1 MTVNRRNLRLG
12 LRSLRRF
19 WKTAALV
26 LLSLTAIIIVAGG
39 AFFIRLMTGPVSLD
53 FMRERIQSE
62 INSNLGGLR
71 VRIGGVLVERDAE
84 TGAPHFRLRNV
95 ELTDPQGEII
105 ARAPKAAIGV
115 DGRELMSGMVV
126 PKQIELIGPRI
137 VVRRTLGG
145 GFKLGFDEHQAAD
158 GPRNDAGKSD
168 QETSLQQIPPETQ
181 GATVI
186 DFLSGNMAGAER
198 ASATIASLDGIL
210 VSEAVIQLVD
220 EINATSW
227 TIPKASLAFKR
238 MPYGFTLF
246 SEAAIAS
253 GGAPWRAEVSASY
266 RRERKTFAISARI
279 NDLVPA
285 DIADDIFAL
294 SKLAQV
300 KLPLSGHVE
309 MEVGEDADILSGSAE
324 FTAAAGEVG
333 LPGFIAE
340 PIAVD
345 EGLLRLDFD
354 PKSGGMVISDS
365 TLLIGGTPAQ
375 ISGRISPIRL
385 ADQRLDALKIE
396 INARNLSLDAGAN
409 AEDQLAIDRVDF
421 SGIASVSEPRFE
433 VEDAVVMAGNAGV
446 RLRGTFTGGDRS
458 VGIRLAGRLRDVPAP
473 ILKRLWPPVVAPNT
487 RKWVN
492 TNILAGRIT
501 DGEFSIDLPVN
512 ALADGLRNKLIP
524 NDAISARFGLEGVTT
539 TYFGG
544 LPPIG
549 DASGEGT
556 LQGDMF
562 GLRLDKGLV
571 RMPSG
576 RTVGLAKGTLK
587 MISLLAPM
595 TPTDIHLEGRGDV
608 PAFVEYLDLDPLN
621 LVSKSS
627 SKARA
632 MTGEAT
638 VTMDLDL
645 PLKQIVSRDDVKVSA
660 VAKIRNGGLKEA
672 LDGIDLSDGAIELK
686 ITEDA
691 IRAEGTAKLNDIA
704 AKISWWRDGGAESPQ
719 NAVIE
724 TELDAKEREAVGA
737 KVNDFIKG
745 PVKVKLSVLDFR
757 DAVGKIRV
765 EADLSKTEL
774 HVASIDWWR
783 PPSPRTTA
791 SFDYVP
797 GEGKAG
803 RIDNLIVKGQDFLL
817 KGQITVDGSGS
828 VSEAKFPTVVLNED
842 NRFGILVSQGEDTT
856 NVSINGASFDARPLI
871 RSLFSNRAA
880 ADEGTSGNAKT
891 KGVLIVDALV
901 DKVYAHRGEVVN
913 NVAGS
918 FVLRN
923 GYVERGT
930 LNGTFFSGQPITLRI
945 APAEDGGGRDLRIAG
960 RDAGSALRAANL
972 YSKVAGGQIDFSA
985 RLGSGADST
994 VRNGRLTLRDFEV
1007 RDEAALAE
1015 LDQKGRPKKAGPRK
1029 DGVAFSR
1036 LTLPFTSDARFIR
1049 IGDTLV
1055 KGPELG
1061 ATAQG
1066 LIRKMDGAIDI
1077 DGTIIPAY
1085 ALNSAIG
1092 EIPILGDIL
1101 TGGKGEGIFGLTYA
1115 VGGTMARPRFQVNPV
1130 SAIAPGILRKFFE
1143 YGSNGAPV
1151 RPRGR
1156 NN

>member
-1 MTVNRRNLRLG
+1 
-12 LRSLRRF
+12 LRRF

-26 LLSLTAIIIVAGG
+26 LLSLTAIVIVAGG
-39 AFFIRLMTGPVSLD
+39 AFFIRLMIGPVSLD

-62 INSNLGGLR
+62 INANLGGLR
-71 VRIGGVLVERDAE
+71 VRLGGVLVERDAE
-84 TGAPHFRLRNV
+84 TGMPHFRLRNV
-95 ELTDPQGEII
+95 ELTDPQGAII

-115 DGRELMSGMVV
+115 DGSELMSGTVV

-137 VVRRTLGG
+137 VVRHTLDG

-158 GPRNDAGKSD
+158 GPIESAGKSN

-181 GATVI
+181 GSTVI
-186 DFLSGNMAGAER
+186 DFLSGNMPGAER

-246 SEAAIAS
+246 SEASVAS
-253 GGAPWRAEVSASY
+253 GGEPWRAEVSASY
-266 RRERKTFAISARI
+266 RRERKTFAVSARVS
-279 NDLVPA
+279 DLVPA

-309 MEVGEDADILSGSAE
+309 MEIGEDADLLSGSAE

-340 PIAVD
+340 PIKVD

-354 PKSGGMVISDS
+354 PESGGMLISNS

-375 ISGRISPIRL
+375 ISGRISPIRQ
-385 ADQRLDALKIE
+385 ADQRLEALKIE
-396 INARNLSLDAGAN
+396 INARNLSLDPSINGK
-409 AEDQLAIDRVDF
+409 DQIAIDRVDF
-421 SGIASVSEPRFE
+421 SGIASVHEARFD
-433 VEDAVVMAGNAGV
+433 VEDAMVMAGDAGI

-458 VGIRLAGRLRDVPAP
+458 VGIKLAGRLRNVPAP
-473 ILKRLWPPVVAPNT
+473 ILKRLWPPIIAPNT

-492 TNILAGRIT
+492 ANILAGRIT
-501 DGEFSIDLPVN
+501 DGEFTINLPVN
-512 ALADGLRNKLIP
+512 TLADGLKNKLIP
-524 NDAISARFGLEGVTT
+524 NEAVSARFGLQDVTT

-544 LPPIG
+544 LPPITE
-549 DASGEGT
+549 AWGEGT

-562 GLRLDKGLV
+562 GLRLDKGVV

-576 RTVGLAKGTLK
+576 KTVDLAKGTLK
-587 MISLLAPM
+587 MTSLLAPM
-595 TPTDIHLEGRGDV
+595 TPADIHLEGKGGV
-608 PAFVEYLDLDPLN
+608 PAFTEYLDLNPLN
-621 LVSKSS
+621 LVSKSGG
-627 SKARA
+627 KAKA

-638 VTMDLDL
+638 VAMDLHL

-660 VAKIRNGGLKEA
+660 VAKIRDGGLKEV
-672 LDGIDLSDGAIELK
+672 LDGIDLSGGAIELK

-704 AKISWWRDGGAESPQ
+704 AKITWWRDGGPENPQ

-737 KVNDFIKG
+737 RVNDFLKG
-745 PVKVKLSVLDFR
+745 PVKVKVAMQDFR
-757 DAVGKIRV
+757 DEVGKVRV

-774 HVASIDWWR
+774 HIAAIDWWR
-783 PPSPRTTA
+783 PPSPKTKA

-803 RIDNLIVKGQDFLL
+803 RIDNLTIKGDGLLL
-817 KGQITVDGSGS
+817 KGQIALNSNGN
-828 VSEAKFPTVVLNED
+828 VSEAKFPTVVLNDD
-842 NRFGILVSQGEDTT
+842 NRFGILVSQSAEAT

-871 RSLFSNRAA
+871 RSLFSNRPATSEQA
-880 ADEGTSGNAKT
+880 ADKAKN
-891 KGVLIVDALV
+891 KGMLIVDALV

-945 APAEDGGGRDLRIAG
+945 APAEDGGRDLRIAG

-985 RLGSGADST
+985 RLGSGADAT
-994 VRNGRLTLRDFEV
+994 VRNGRLPLRDFEV
-1007 RDEAALAE
+1007 RDAAALAE
-1015 LDQKGRPKKAGPRK
+1015 LDQRGRPKKAGPRK
-1029 DGVAFSR
+1029 DGVVFSR
-1036 LTLPFTSDARFIR
+1036 LNLPFTSDARFIR

-1092 EIPILGDIL
+1092 EVPILGDIL
-1101 TGGKGEGIFGLTYA
+1101 TGGRGEGIFGLTYA
-1115 VGGTMARPRFQVNPV
+1115 VGGTMQQPRFQVNPV

-1143 YGSNGAPV
+1143 YGSSGAPV
-1151 RPRGR
+1151 RRRER